1 MCFCCMKHRRTHWWS
16 AQKHIK
22 MKTCFRAMFICGA
35 ADNKLS
41 HICTSG
47 AISLKN
53 SINQLNFQTF
63 QFSCMLGSSCFI
75 TVCQSQ
81 MLLFILS
88 DLQTHLSFL
97 LSHRTTNLQQHVP
110 HRCTVSLIQLCRLFV
125 ALWGTE
131 VASAFNIQRMK
142 TSFPLQLSRGAHPLI
157 NFFYQANT
165 DRPMTLYCHTNAH
178 FRISS

>member
-1 MCFCCMKHRRTHWWS
+1 
-16 AQKHIK
+16 
-22 MKTCFRAMFICGA
+22 MFICGA

-97 LSHRTTNLQQHVP
+97 LVHIEQQIYNNTFHVVARF
-110 HRCTVSLIQLCRLFV
+110 HSYSYADSL
-125 ALWGTE
+125 
-131 VASAFNIQRMK
+131 
-142 TSFPLQLSRGAHPLI
+142 
-157 NFFYQANT
+157 
-165 DRPMTLYCHTNAH
+165 
-178 FRISS
+178 